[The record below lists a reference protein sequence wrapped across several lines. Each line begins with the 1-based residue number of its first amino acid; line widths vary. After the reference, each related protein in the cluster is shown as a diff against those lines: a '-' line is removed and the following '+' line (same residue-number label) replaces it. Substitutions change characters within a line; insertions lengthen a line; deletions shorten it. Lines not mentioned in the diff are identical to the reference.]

1 MLITKKYEVNNMK
14 NIKKFFSVFILVSLC
29 ASSSFLC
36 VGCGDPEPPAFMQG
50 DDETFSLTEIVEA
63 GVYKNMD
70 ESMEDHLII
79 NDDNTISLVNFD
91 GHKLA
96 NDYTQNLS
104 EVEMTEEEFCE
115 LLKTP
120 YDTIV
125 RSEDVEEMYS
135 ISVGLFGDDAP
146 VRIRFKYN
154 SNDKTIFFHRN
165 LYKIETNE
173 QDD

>member
-1 MLITKKYEVNNMK
+1 MK
-14 NIKKFFSVFILVSLC
+14 IFQVSTKFFSVFILVSLC

-91 GHKLA
+91 GHEVAEIAIENGAVALIVERKLA
-96 NDYTQNLS
+96 NVKIPQVVVRNTRKVMLKICNRFFKNPLKNL
-104 EVEMTEEEFCE
+104 
-115 LLKTP
+115 
-120 YDTIV
+120 
-125 RSEDVEEMYS
+125 
-135 ISVGLFGDDAP
+135 
-146 VRIRFKYN
+146 
-154 SNDKTIFFHRN
+154 
-165 LYKIETNE
+165 KIIGVVI
-173 QDD
+173 